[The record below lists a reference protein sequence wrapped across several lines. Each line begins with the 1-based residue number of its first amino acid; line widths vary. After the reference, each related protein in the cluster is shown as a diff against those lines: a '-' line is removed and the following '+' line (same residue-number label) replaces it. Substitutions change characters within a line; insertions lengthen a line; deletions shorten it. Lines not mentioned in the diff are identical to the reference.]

1 MYCEISA
8 ITSKYFGLAI
18 SRLCLKKKSDKND
31 YCLMCFA
38 CFHNVL
44 RGFSGLRQHV
54 YMRRDVRYSQETI
67 D

>member
-38 CFHNVL
+38 CFNNVL
-44 RGFSGLRQHV
+44 RVLVGSDNMH
-54 YMRRDVRYSQETI
+54 T
-67 D
+67 